1 MSDRRLMLVDRKKP
15 QTNKNKKQ
23 KQKQI
28 IKNLTKTT
36 AKNPRLVKMTIY
48 HKAGTDS
55 TNSTV

>member
-1 MSDRRLMLVDRKKP
+1 MSDRRLMLVDRKKT

-23 KQKQI
+23 NQKQI
-28 IKNLTKTT
+28 IKNLTITT
-36 AKNPRLVKMTIY
+36 AKKPPENPMTIY